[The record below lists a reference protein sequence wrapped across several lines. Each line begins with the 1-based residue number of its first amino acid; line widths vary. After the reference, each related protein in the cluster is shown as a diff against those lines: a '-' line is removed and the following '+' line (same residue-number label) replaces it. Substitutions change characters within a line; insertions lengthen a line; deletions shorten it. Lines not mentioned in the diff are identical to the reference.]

1 MWHKLAV
8 FCMLFSCVLGSASNA
23 DTESSSGVN
32 ASVACII
39 AREMLEGI
47 MFISSHAGAVYKSNI
62 DKSKKMSYYM
72 WIAYGV
78 GAGLLCGLAISLGV
92 GFGLSSINDEGLEEA
107 EIGIEAGEG
116 VSKLIGFYFVTKMML
131 KLPQWFGISNFKG
144 EGKKIL
150 SVDSTTAEGNVANEK
165 EFAFSLFWNIL
176 REAAETGC
184 FVSIEVFI
192 SQDAR
197 KTLNASVVTGV
208 FSAVGFALIWAFGNY
223 FMPVKNFAILS
234 SIIIQMLAVG
244 LFTGACH
251 AFEEVEE
258 MRGGEETPYVWESK
272 DEETKN
278 TVNVFAFFGLKGN
291 FTALMIVA
299 WVITLIGLTWL
310 QMHHNYYGHA
320 LPNLKKIIGCAKD
333 IKTNDNDDNKIT
345 KATEIVETTNS
356 QQV

>member
-1 MWHKLAV
+1 MWHQLAV
-8 FCMLFSCVLGSASNA
+8 FCMLCSCVVGHSSDAH
-23 DTESSSGVN
+23 SSSGVN
-32 ASVACII
+32 AAVACII

-47 MFISSHAGAVYKSNI
+47 MFISSHAGAVYKSSI
-62 DKSKKMSYYM
+62 DESKKTSYYM

-92 GFGLSSINDEGLEEA
+92 GFGLQSINDEGLDEA
-107 EIGIEAGEG
+107 EVGIEAGEG
-116 VSKLIGFYFVTKMML
+116 VSKLIGFFFVTKMML

-150 SVDSTTAEGNVANEK
+150 SVDSTTAEGNAANEK

-176 REAAETGC
+176 RESAETGC
-184 FVSIEVFI
+184 FVSIEYFI
-192 SQDAR
+192 SQNAR

-208 FSAVGFALIWAFGNY
+208 FSAVGFSLIWAFGNY
-223 FMPVKNFAILS
+223 FVSVKNFAILS

-251 AFEEVEE
+251 AFEEVHE
-258 MRGGEETPYVWESK
+258 MTGGGETPYVWQAK
-272 DEETKN
+272 DEDTKN
-278 TVNVFAFFGLKGN
+278 TIDVFAFFGLKGN
-291 FTALMIVA
+291 FTALQIVA
-299 WVITLIGLTWL
+299 WVICLITLTAL

-320 LPNLKKIIGCAKD
+320 LPNWKKIIGCAKD
-333 IKTNDNDDNKIT
+333 IKTDDSEIT